1 MAVTISGSTG
11 ISSIDG
17 SAASPGVRGGD
28 ANTGV
33 FYSADA
39 IKFATGGVERAVIN
53 NNGFAVPG
61 HVIQVLQN
69 VKSDTAS
76 FAASTTY
83 SDTGLSQIITPS
95 SASSKILCLF
105 SIYVSCS
112 SSGVP
117 YLNLVRGSTNIA
129 QPSGS
134 ATNKSTTVSYTAA
147 GAMRYQSYQFLDSPN
162 TINATT
168 YKVQIKSTGATS
180 YINRYFGSDD
190 YYATSTL
197 TLMEIAG

>member
-105 SIYVSCS
+105 SIYVSFIQC
-112 SSGVP
+112 
-117 YLNLVRGSTNIA
+117 I
-129 QPSGS
+129 
-134 ATNKSTTVSYTAA
+134 
-147 GAMRYQSYQFLDSPN
+147 
-162 TINATT
+162 
-168 YKVQIKSTGATS
+168 
-180 YINRYFGSDD
+180 
-190 YYATSTL
+190 
-197 TLMEIAG
+197 

>member
-11 ISSIDG
+11 ISSVDG

-76 FAASTTY
+76 FAAATTY
-83 SDTGLSQIITPS
+83 SDTGLSQVIIPS

-105 SIYVSCS
+105 SIYISCS

-117 YLNLVRGSTNIA
+117 YLNLVRGALPIA

-147 GAMRYQSYQFLDSPN
+147 ASMRYQSYQFLDSPN

-168 YKVQIKSTGATS
+168 YKVEIKSTGTTS
-180 YINRYFGSDD
+180 YINRYYDSDD